1 MVFGG
6 YTTPPGTTRD
16 ETEEYDGTS
25 WSEQNDLNNAKDS
38 CMSAGTQTAGLGA
51 GGYLDGSANQA
62 HSEEYDGTSW
72 TEGNNLNTGRYALA
86 GAGLQTAG
94 LAFAGYVHPSPGNQV
109 LTENYDG
116 TSWSEVADMP
126 TAKASLGGAGTN
138 TSAFSA
144 GGDIPTPA
152 IVVTSEE
159 WSGAASVETVA
170 FD

>member
-1 MVFGG
+1 
-6 YTTPPGTTRD
+6 
-16 ETEEYDGTS
+16 
-25 WSEQNDLNNAKDS
+25 
-38 CMSAGTQTAGLGA
+38 MSAGTQTAGLGA
-51 GGYLDGSANQA
+51 GGYLDGSSNQA

-72 TEGNNLNTGRYALA
+72 TEGNNLNTARYALA

-94 LAFAGYVHPSPGNQV
+94 LAFAGYVNPSPGNQV

-159 WSGAASVETVA
+159 WSGVASVETVA
-170 FD
+170 VD